1 MFSMFSEMSEFGIG
15 AYIDPVL
22 EMTEEESEAFDNAPE
37 ADYSSLDIEESF
49 SQMALENERNFNNI
63 MMSVLVNEAT
73 YYAQTGTELVYE
85 GDMLKNVWDK
95 IKSFFKKAWEK
106 IKAIFSKVISWISSV
121 IKSDKAFLEKYG
133 EKIKKA
139 NGHKINVRGFK
150 DYDCFDNTFAKNIIN
165 GMSSIVVVVSAHMN
179 QAVEF
184 ANDLAN
190 VAVSA
195 FDKDEDDTKEVKKF
209 ISKTTKM
216 QFKRDT
222 GKESPEKTKARF
234 WKDVASRIGYDGTNK
249 IKSLEDFIKENNKYI
264 DDAKDKTI
272 EKVDANAVISIIR
285 DAKLSKKCIKG
296 AYDGAKKT
304 INGLIKLADNYE
316 VACKISKRKGTTV
329 DNKADSK
336 AASVISGTFSTYARE
351 AIGCLNALCK
361 ASVKVVNECYKTA
374 KIIAREIINGKDSA
388 GDKKAAKNESF
399 EAWSNLYLV

>member
-15 AYIDPVL
+15 AYTDPVL

-106 IKAIFSKVISWISSV
+106 IKAIFNKVISWISSV
-121 IKSDKAFLEKYG
+121 IKSDKAFLEKNG

-150 DYDCFDNTFAKNIIN
+150 DYDHFDNTFAKSAIN
-165 GMSSIVVVVSAHMN
+165 GMSSIVVIVSAHMN
-179 QAVEF
+179 QAVDF
-184 ANDLAN
+184 ANDLADS
-190 VAVSA
+190 VSSA
-195 FDKDEDDTKEVKKF
+195 FDMDKDDTKEAKKF
-209 ISKTTKM
+209 ISKTTSM
-216 QFKRDT
+216 SFKRDT
-222 GKESPEKTKARF
+222 GKESPEKTKEKF
-234 WKDVASRIGYDGTNK
+234 WKDVAGKVSLVDNASK
-249 IKSLEDFIKENNKYI
+249 VKSLEDFTKESNKYF

-316 VACKISKRKGTTV
+316 AACKISKRKGTTA

-351 AIGCLNALCK
+351 AIGCLNVLCK
-361 ASVKVVNECYKTA
+361 ASVKMINESYKTA
-374 KIIAREIINGKDSA
+374 KIIAREIISGKDSE
-388 GDKKAAKNESF
+388 GAKNESF
-399 EAWSNLYLV
+399 EAWSDLYLV